1 MIYYIKENRVCVYIT
16 RDVQEVNKWLRENK
30 KTIKSL
36 NMNVITNDV
45 TVEVI
50 SSETKNKH
58 DRSKI
63 R

>member
-1 MIYYIKENRVCVYIT
+1 MIYYIKENRVYVYIT

-45 TVEVI
+45 TVEV
-50 SSETKNKH
+50 K
-58 DRSKI
+58 
-63 R
+63 

>member
-16 RDVQEVNKWLRENK
+16 RDVQEVNEWLRENK

-45 TVEVI
+45 TVEV
-50 SSETKNKH
+50 K
-58 DRSKI
+58 
-63 R
+63 

>member
-58 DRSKI
+58 DRSKV

>member
-36 NMNVITNDV
+36 DMNVITNDV
-45 TVEVI
+45 TVEV
-50 SSETKNKH
+50 K
-58 DRSKI
+58 
-63 R
+63 